1 MASILTG
8 SLYSPAR
15 GGHAPGDVRDAFFAA
30 VEAYDAW
37 EISEPE
43 PTVELRGQR
52 VPISQ
57 MCGLLWNCTEPE
69 PTVELRGQRVPISQM
84 CGLLWNCTDTM
95 PNLLCGHFRD
105 CDEPVPGSYAVAAR
119 LLRSRIRHAS
129 TAELLLS
136 GGK

>member
-15 GGHAPGDVRDAFFAA
+15 GGHAPGDVRNAFFAA
-30 VEAYDAW
+30 VEAYDTW
-37 EISEPE
+37 EIS
-43 PTVELRGQR
+43 
-52 VPISQ
+52 
-57 MCGLLWNCTEPE
+57 EPE

-119 LLRSRIRHAS
+119 LLRSRIRNAS
-129 TAELLLS
+129 AAELLLS